1 MRGLFHFFAFAA
13 IAIAGLVLWAFLEH
27 GRNRRKAERYI
38 REKLGMAGTPFKMTR
53 FVRMA
58 RIVQPETGRLTAVFY
73 LHGKHITIDD
83 FEPTESLDLAP
94 DTVMLVDKKRNLSW
108 YFADRSG
115 KIYASKLE
123 NFTPDT
129 LMYIRVG
136 TGRVVF
142 DSEKIEIPGGNK
154 DWFLVDAENAV
165 SLRLVQD
172 DDALDRDGVFS
183 LFEGFGPTEG
193 CLESEQGQTILA
205 DWKTGV
211 IALRPERNTPFR
223 LYDAGDIESVA
234 PSGEREDIL
243 IISAREHR
251 GISRYEFWF
260 DSIEQADYWKKG
272 IEGLSPQKTGRR
284 KISLR
289 RFNVVSTRG
298 ATRSS

>member
-13 IAIAGLVLWAFLEH
+13 LVIVGLILWAILEH

-38 REKLGMAGTPFKMTR
+38 REKLGMAGTPFKMAR

-58 RIVQPETGRLTAVFY
+58 RIVQPETGRLTVVFY
-73 LHGKHITIDD
+73 LHDKHITIDD
-83 FEPTESLDLAP
+83 FEPTEALDLGP

-129 LMYIRVG
+129 LLFIRVG

-142 DSEKIEIPGGNK
+142 ESDKIEIPGGNR
-154 DWFLVDAENAV
+154 DWFLVDAENAAA
-165 SLRLVQD
+165 LRLAPDDSSVQ
-172 DDALDRDGVFS
+172 GEVFS
-183 LFEGFGPTEG
+183 MFEGFGPTEG

-205 DWKTGV
+205 DWETGV
-211 IALRPERNTPFR
+211 IALRPDRNTPFR

-234 PSGEREDIL
+234 PSGEREDVL
-243 IISAREHR
+243 VISAREKR
-251 GISRYEFWF
+251 GIARYEFWF
-260 DSIEQADYWKKG
+260 DSIEEADYWKNR
-272 IEGLSPQKTGRR
+272 IESLSTEKAGRR
-284 KISLR
+284 KITLR
-289 RFNVVSTRG
+289 RFDVVSTRG
-298 ATRSS
+298 TTRSS

>member
-13 IAIAGLVLWAFLEH
+13 LVIVGLILWAILEH

-38 REKLGMAGTPFKMTR
+38 REKLGMAGTPFKMAR

-58 RIVQPETGRLTAVFY
+58 RIVQPETGRLTVVFY
-73 LHGKHITIDD
+73 LHDKHITIDD
-83 FEPTESLDLAP
+83 FEPTEALDLGP

-129 LMYIRVG
+129 LLFIRVG

-142 DSEKIEIPGGNK
+142 ESDKIEIPGGNR
-154 DWFLVDAENAV
+154 DWFLVDAENAAA
-165 SLRLVQD
+165 LRLAPDDSSVQ
-172 DDALDRDGVFS
+172 GEVFS
-183 LFEGFGPTEG
+183 MFEGFGPTEG

-205 DWKTGV
+205 DWETGV
-211 IALRPERNTPFR
+211 IALRPDRNTPFR

-234 PSGEREDIL
+234 PSGEREDVL
-243 IISAREHR
+243 
-251 GISRYEFWF
+251 
-260 DSIEQADYWKKG
+260 
-272 IEGLSPQKTGRR
+272 
-284 KISLR
+284 
-289 RFNVVSTRG
+289 V
-298 ATRSS
+298 